1 MDAPIAPVQT
11 AALKNNI
18 KQNVLDFFVVYGW
31 PLVHLQSSLDLTLPY
46 YWKQFSKANKWGMGT
61 EKREIEVFFTFV

>member
-11 AALKNNI
+11 TDLKNNI

-31 PLVHLQSSLDLTLPY
+31 PLVHLQSSVYLTLP
-46 YWKQFSKANKWGMGT
+46 WKQFSKANKWGMGT